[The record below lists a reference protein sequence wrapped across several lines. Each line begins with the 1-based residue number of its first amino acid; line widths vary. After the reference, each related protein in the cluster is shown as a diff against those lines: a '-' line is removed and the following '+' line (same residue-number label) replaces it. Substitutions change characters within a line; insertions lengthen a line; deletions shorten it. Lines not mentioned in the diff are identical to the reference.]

1 MANRYAVV
9 LAAGKGTRMKS
20 KLYKVLHPVCGKPM
34 VEHVVDQLDELQLNQ
49 LITVV
54 GHGAEKVKEQL
65 GSRSEY
71 ALQEEQLG
79 TGHAVQ
85 MADPFIGN
93 NEGTTV
99 VVCGD
104 TPLLTAET
112 LKQLMQHHEKEQSAV
127 TVLTTELENPSGYGR
142 IVRNESNEVAKIVE
156 DKDATDEEKQ
166 LTEINTGTYCFDNKM
181 LFEALKNVSNSN
193 AQGEYYLPDVL
204 EIAKD
209 EGKKVTAYLTPD
221 DKETI
226 GVNDRLALSKAEKLM
241 QKRINEKH
249 MKNGVTLIDPDQTY
263 IGPDV
268 IIEPDVVIEPGC
280 RIQGKTTIQSDVY
293 VGLNSEIIDCE
304 IGEGTEIHQSVLKE
318 SKVGRQV
325 KVGPFAHIRPES
337 TLQDDVKVGNFVEI
351 KKTTMGQNSKAS
363 HLSYLG
369 DAEIGDDVNV
379 GCGSITVNYDGKS
392 KHKTII
398 EDGVFIGCNSNLVAP
413 VTLKE
418 GSYVAAGS
426 TITKDIPE
434 KALSIARA
442 RQVNKEGY
450 VERLNKK

>member
-85 MADPFIGN
+85 MAEPFIGN

-209 EGKKVTAYLTPD
+209 E
-221 DKETI
+221 
-226 GVNDRLALSKAEKLM
+226 EK
-241 QKRINEKH
+241 R
-249 MKNGVTLIDPDQTY
+249 
-263 IGPDV
+263 
-268 IIEPDVVIEPGC
+268 
-280 RIQGKTTIQSDVY
+280 
-293 VGLNSEIIDCE
+293 
-304 IGEGTEIHQSVLKE
+304 
-318 SKVGRQV
+318 
-325 KVGPFAHIRPES
+325 
-337 TLQDDVKVGNFVEI
+337 
-351 KKTTMGQNSKAS
+351 
-363 HLSYLG
+363 
-369 DAEIGDDVNV
+369 
-379 GCGSITVNYDGKS
+379 
-392 KHKTII
+392 
-398 EDGVFIGCNSNLVAP
+398 
-413 VTLKE
+413 
-418 GSYVAAGS
+418 
-426 TITKDIPE
+426 
-434 KALSIARA
+434 
-442 RQVNKEGY
+442 
-450 VERLNKK
+450 